1 MCKMV
6 AHKTS
11 PIRCDTASAIC
22 IFGTP
27 SASAARV
34 RSTFSARSRM
44 SAALPSA
51 GLRVV
56 RGDNE
61 VLHEVSFDIPSG
73 GVTGLLG
80 PSGSG
85 KTTLMRCLLGVQKIT
100 AGTVSVLGRAA
111 GSPVLR
117 SQIGYA
123 SQSASVYDDL
133 TVIENLR
140 YFAAILRAPASDVGR
155 VIDSVDLGDYS
166 SRLTSRLSGG
176 QRSRVSLAVAMLGTP
191 KLLVLDEPT
200 VGLDPLLREELWA
213 LFHRLAGDGMTL
225 LVSSH
230 VMEEAERC
238 DALLLLRDGRVL
250 AHDAPSALK
259 KRTGTDTMD
268 EAFLH
273 LVRAA

>member
-1 MCKMV
+1 MINSCV
-6 AHKTS
+6 
-11 PIRCDTASAIC
+11 TA
-22 IFGTP
+22 
-27 SASAARV
+27 
-34 RSTFSARSRM
+34 
-44 SAALPSA
+44 A

-56 RGDNE
+56 RGRNE
-61 VLHEVSFDIPSG
+61 VLREVSFDIPAG

-85 KTTLMRCLLGVQKIT
+85 KTTLLRCILGVQKIT
-100 AGTVSVLGRAA
+100 AGTVSVLGGPA
-111 GSPVLR
+111 GSPALR
-117 SQIGYA
+117 SQVGYA

-133 TVIENLR
+133 TVTENLR
-140 YFAAILRAPASDVGR
+140 YFAAVLRAPASDVGR
-155 VIDSVDLGDYS
+155 VIDAVDLGGYF
-166 SRLTSRLSGG
+166 SRLTGRLSGG

-200 VGLDPLLREELWA
+200 AGLDPVLREELWA

-238 DALLLLRDGRVL
+238 DALLLLRDGTVL

-259 KRTGTDTMD
+259 RRTGTDTMD

>member
-1 MCKMV
+1 V
-6 AHKTS
+6 A
-11 PIRCDTASAIC
+11 A
-22 IFGTP
+22 
-27 SASAARV
+27 
-34 RSTFSARSRM
+34 
-44 SAALPSA
+44 A

-56 RGDNE
+56 RGRNE
-61 VLHEVSFDIPSG
+61 ALRDVSFDIPPG

-85 KTTLMRCLLGVQKIT
+85 KTTLLRCILGVQRIT
-100 AGTVSVLGRAA
+100 AGTVSVLGRPA

-117 SQIGYA
+117 SKVGYA

-133 TVIENLR
+133 TVAENLR
-140 YFAAILRAPASDVGR
+140 YFAAALRAPASDVGR
-155 VIDSVDLGDYS
+155 VIDAVDLDEYR
-166 SRLTSRLSGG
+166 SRLTGRLSGG
-176 QRSRVSLAVAMLGTP
+176 QRSRVSLAVAMLGIP
-191 KLLVLDEPT
+191 ELLVLDEPT
-200 VGLDPLLREELWA
+200 AGLDPVLREELWV

-238 DALLLLRDGRVL
+238 DALLLLRDGTVL
-250 AHDAPSALK
+250 AHDAPSGLM
-259 KRTGTDTMD
+259 KRTGTATMD